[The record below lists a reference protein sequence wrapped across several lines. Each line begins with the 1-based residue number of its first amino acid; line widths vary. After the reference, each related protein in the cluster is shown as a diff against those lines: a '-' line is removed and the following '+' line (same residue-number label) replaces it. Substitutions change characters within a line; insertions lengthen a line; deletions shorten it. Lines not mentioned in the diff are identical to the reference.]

1 MSSQIQPIINSLD
14 VCRFRPSTRSKHHGI
29 MLIGP
34 DHPNR
39 AQAEA
44 LVQKVYR
51 KAYQAHIS
59 SFYPFLLAISNPDGD
74 LEAVAGIRPAGDAP
88 LFSEHYLDKPISELL
103 DIPRN
108 QLVEAGNLAPAGL
121 GKVRWT
127 IAAVTAF
134 LHGAGFSHVTFTAVP
149 LLHNAFRR
157 MGLQPEFI
165 AAAHQERLSDVMQDE
180 WGSYYQCNP
189 AVYSGSIDYGYQS
202 LITTAGTDK
211 ILNQIW
217 RKAHFLGQYSS
228 YALQQAGS

>member
-1 MSSQIQPIINSLD
+1 MSSLIEPIVNSLD
-14 VCRFRPSTRSKHHGI
+14 VCRFLPGTRSKHHDI

-51 KAYQAHIS
+51 KAYQARIT
-59 SFYPFLLAISNPDGD
+59 SFYPFLLAISNADGD
-74 LEAVAGIRPAGDAP
+74 LEAVAGIRPAGNAP
-88 LFSEHYLDKPISELL
+88 LFSEHYLDKPVSELL

-149 LLHNAFRR
+149 LLHNAFKR
-157 MGLQPEFI
+157 MGLRPEFI
-165 AAAHQERLSDVMQDE
+165 AAAHQEKLSDTMQDE

-202 LITTAGTDK
+202 LLTTAGTDK
-211 ILNQIW
+211 ALNQIW

-228 YALQQAGS
+228 HALRQAGS

>member
-1 MSSQIQPIINSLD
+1 MSSLIEPIVNSLD
-14 VCRFRPSTRSKHHGI
+14 ACRFLPGARSEHRDI

-34 DHPNR
+34 GHTNR
-39 AQAEA
+39 MEAEA

-51 KAYQAHIS
+51 KAYQAHIT
-59 SFYPFLLAISNPDGD
+59 SFYPFLLAVSNTNGN
-74 LEAVAGIRPAGDAP
+74 LEAVAGIRPAGNSP
-88 LFSEHYLDKPISELL
+88 LFSEHYLDQPISELL

-108 QLVEAGNLAPAGL
+108 QLIEVGNLAPTGL
-121 GKVRWT
+121 GNVRWI

-149 LLHNAFRR
+149 LLHNAFKRL
-157 MGLQPEFI
+157 GLQPEFI
-165 AAAHQERLSDVMQDE
+165 ATADQEKLSDAVQDE

-202 LITTAGTDK
+202 LLTAAGTDRD
-211 ILNQIW
+211 LNQIW

-228 YALQQAGS
+228 YTLRQASS